1 MLNRESILQYLRE
14 IEAFFRSEF
23 HVSIIGIFG
32 SFARN
37 EQRPDSDVDILV
49 ELDSNAS
56 NVFDLKWALREL
68 MKQKFAREV
77 DICNARH
84 IKPFA
89 KEFIL
94 KYAVYAWIQ

>member
-1 MLNRESILQYLRE
+1 MLNRETILQYLRE
-14 IEAFFRSEF
+14 NKEFFRNEF
-23 HVSIIGIFG
+23 HISKIGIFG

-37 EQRPDSDVDILV
+37 EQSSDSDVDILV
-49 ELDSNAS
+49 ELDSNAIH
-56 NVFDLKWALREL
+56 VFDLKWALREL
-68 MKQKFAREV
+68 LKQKFEREV

-94 KYAVYAWIQ
+94 KDAIYA

>member
-1 MLNRESILQYLRE
+1 MQYLRE
-14 IEAFFRSEF
+14 NESFFRSEF
-23 HVSIIGIFG
+23 HVSKIGIFG

-68 MKQKFAREV
+68 LKQKFAREV
-77 DICNARH
+77 DICNSRH

-94 KYAVYAWIQ
+94 KDAVYA

>member
-1 MLNRESILQYLRE
+1 MLTQHAILNYL
-14 IEAFFRSEF
+14 SENKILFHEQF
-23 HVSIIGIFG
+23 HVVKIGVFG

-37 EQRPDSDVDILV
+37 EQNDDSDIDILI
-49 ELDSNAS
+49 ELEDNVS

-68 MKQKFAREV
+68 LKKQFQREV
-77 DICNARH
+77 DICNAKH

-94 KYAVYAWIQ
+94 KDAIYA